1 MTPEPA
7 VDAFHRLYYDSGAD
21 TWANTFWFGV
31 PVAKCPLDLWIYQE
45 MIFDLRPDLIVE
57 TGTWRGGSA
66 YFMASICDLLGNGK
80 IVTVDI
86 DPVPERPSHPRITYI
101 EGSSTAPDIFDRV
114 KTLAASARRTLVIL
128 DSDHSRDHV
137 LAEMNLYA
145 GLVTPGSYMI
155 VEDTNINGHP
165 VFPDFGPGPM
175 EALDD
180 FLAERSDFT
189 IDPSKEKLL
198 VTFNPRGYLKKAL
211 PGG

>member
-1 MTPEPA
+1 MTPAPA
-7 VDAFHRLYYDSGAD
+7 VDAFHKLYYNSGAE
-21 TWANTFWFGV
+21 TWANTFWLGV
-31 PVAKCPLDLWIYQE
+31 HVAKCPTDLWIYQE
-45 MIFDLRPDLIVE
+45 MMFDLRPDLIVE

-86 DPVPERPSHPRITYI
+86 DPVPDRPSHPRISYLQ
-101 EGSSTAPDIFDRV
+101 GSSTAPDIFARV
-114 KTLAASARRTLVIL
+114 KAMAAEAERVLVIL

-137 LAEMNLYA
+137 LAEMNLYSD
-145 GLVTPGSYMI
+145 LVTPGSYMV
-155 VEDTNINGHP
+155 VEDTNVNGHP
-165 VFPDFGPGPM
+165 VFPEFGPGPM

-180 FLAERSDFT
+180 FLAERSDFA

-198 VTFNPRGYLKKAL
+198 ITFNPRGYLRKAL